1 MFKIAKK
8 MKNMQTMQTN
18 QDLPNIQQEF
28 LKENNIMS
36 TTKIRPIQNE
46 ENLKYSSQE
55 RKTMESY
62 FSRNND
68 NYIQNL
74 LQIIRDTY
82 PKNFHTPQ
90 YRKDTL
96 AGKQRKSYEVKE
108 MGYYEAAKTPLKSLD
123 NNGNISL
130 KKVATTIIKLDNRQC
145 KSTSTTDLINNQ
157 IKSCLKK
164 EKPEIIEKKTFKD
177 FKFKTEIKENKSKD
191 FANKKFINPKN
202 VCLDLEAQESPL
214 NANKKRIKMMKKKP
228 NTNRYE
234 NHILMEN
241 LRNAV
246 MHSIQILLSTPSRYG
261 KYIFKI

>member
-8 MKNMQTMQTN
+8 MKTN
-18 QDLPNIQQEF
+18 QDLPNIEQQF
-28 LKENNIMS
+28 LKENNIMT
-36 TTKIRPIQNE
+36 TTKIRPIQNK

-62 FSRNND
+62 SSRNND

-82 PKNFHTPQ
+82 PKNFYTPQ

-96 AGKQRKSYEVKE
+96 AGKQRKSYEVKD
-108 MGYYEAAKTPLKSLD
+108 MDYYEAAKTPLKTLV

-130 KKVATTIIKLDNRQC
+130 KKVATIIKLDNRQC

-164 EKPEIIEKKTFKD
+164 EKPEIVEKEMFKD
-177 FKFKTEIKENKSKD
+177 FKVKTEIKENKSKD

-202 VCLDLEAQESPL
+202 VCLDLEAKESPL